1 MRNETFRSIHDN
13 YWNYG
18 KLLLEECLD
27 SETRARVNGVSS
39 QMRKFEY
46 FFGANLVLII
56 LKHTDNLSKT
66 LRKTKMSASEG
77 QVIAKM
83 TVSTLQVNI

>member
-1 MRNETFRSIHDN
+1 MGNYIGRMSRFRNS
-13 YWNYG
+13 
-18 KLLLEECLD
+18 
-27 SETRARVNGVSS
+27 SGVSS

-66 LRKTKMSASEG
+66 LQKTKMSASEG

-83 TVSTLQVNI
+83 TVSTLQVNIYIDK

>member
-1 MRNETFRSIHDN
+1 
-13 YWNYG
+13 
-18 KLLLEECLD
+18 
-27 SETRARVNGVSS
+27 
-39 QMRKFEY
+39 MRKFEY

-66 LRKTKMSASEG
+66 LQKTKMSASEG

-83 TVSTLQVNI
+83 TVSTLQVNIYIDK